1 MFQRKV
7 LWAAA
12 SVAVVA
18 TGCDNSK
25 ATDTSAAPKQTI
37 TVPAAPP
44 GTVTNTGA
52 VISSDPLANVMNRDQ
67 ITPDPDAT
75 KIDPP
80 KPATLVTGLTTTV
93 REAPRGSQ
101 IKVLETTTS
110 VKEIQ
115 RDGDYFLV
123 TYVDPNRSDR
133 LLAGWVYRD
142 SLLGENGSSNP
153 VPGVPQKTGKLNCS
167 HGESHLRASSD
178 FCAKTCE
185 EDRDCDAT
193 IHQVCD
199 GLATKV
205 SDKPEQAAAT
215 RYCISDR
222 ANESSRPEEGRKSK
236 ANKPGK

>member
-12 SVAVVA
+12 VAVVA
-18 TGCDNSK
+18 MGCDNGSK
-25 ATDTSAAPKQTI
+25 GTDTSAAPKQTI
-37 TVPAAPP
+37 TVPAAP

-52 VISSDPLANVMNRDQ
+52 VVSGDPLANVMNRDQ
-67 ITPDPDAT
+67 ITPDPQAT

-80 KPATLVTGLTTTV
+80 KPAALVTGLSTTI
-93 REAPRGSQ
+93 RESPRGSQ

-110 VKEIQ
+110 VKEVE

-142 SLLGENGSSNP
+142 SLLGEGSSNP
-153 VPGVPQKTGKLNCS
+153 VPAQPQRTGKLACT
-167 HGESHLRASSD
+167 HGESHLRGTSD

-185 EDRDCDAT
+185 EDRDCDSA

-205 SDKPEQAAAT
+205 GEKPDQSAPT

-222 ANESSRPEEGRKSK
+222 ANESSPSEEGHKSK